1 MQITSITNQNNS
13 NPNFKQLYVSSE
25 ALKFL
30 KTDKATLE
38 KIPVI
43 KKYSKDYDLY
53 IKSNQM
59 KDLKAYNLAKAA
71 YIAFTG
77 TLAAMTAVTVSSSL
91 GVNWV
96 GAALAIPILTIAA
109 CKYLKY
115 KNAKEGF
122 NCNLSVSEKLPQ
134 SIHDYYGNNT
144 NIKDYQIDFRKDG
157 DFINSNIID
166 FYSIQD
172 LKEMDLDACFHDFK
186 LATGEASIFDDYKN
200 LFYRINGLKIDW
212 YLNKRLPENITK
224 YQKYVFLNELMQDKK
239 LSKNLVESLSSN
251 KYRSY
256 YSDENHEKEGIKNAL
271 GPDLFNVWISQETK
285 GGYRK
290 AYNDYFNEE
299 IYDKC
304 TNLMDL
310 VKISPNIAPWALRAK
325 AKALGIEVTL
335 GDLPSDLG
343 DKNSY
348 RILIHKLQLLNIDI
362 NSKTKKKFPQAPD
375 GSYNIKIGK
384 ENYKIE
390 PNNQGASAKLVFRVT
405 PEQSNEHYFVK
416 FTPYKVTGEDYK
428 NKKIREN
435 YDLRGDSPYMN
446 AAVDFYLKEN
456 NCKNANDIKFYDAI
470 SQSVVYKETVG
481 EKAHFQKSDLYS
493 LRNDENIADI
503 AALGV
508 QLNDISEDNFIKTK
522 DGRYVLIDSGHATFH
537 DDFKPLV
544 MGKQISL
551 SNLCGRE

>member
-1 MQITSITNQNNS
+1 MQVTSITNQNNTA
-13 NPNFKQLYVSSE
+13 PNFKQLYVSNE

-71 YIAFTG
+71 NTAVTG
-77 TLAAMTAVTVSSSL
+77 TLAAMTAITTTSCL
-91 GVNWV
+91 GQNIV
-96 GAALAIPILTIAA
+96 GIALAIPILIVTAY
-109 CKYLKY
+109 KYLKY
-115 KNAKEGF
+115 KNAKDVF

-134 SIHDYYGNNT
+134 SVHDYYGDNT
-144 NIKDYQIDFRKDG
+144 NIKDYQVNYRKEG
-157 DFINSNIID
+157 GFINSNIID

-172 LKEMDLDACFHDFK
+172 LKEMDLESCFDDFK
-186 LATGEASIFDDYKN
+186 LGTGEISIFEDYKKF
-200 LFYRINGLKIDW
+200 FYKTYGLRIDW
-212 YLNKRLPENITK
+212 YLQQRLPQNITK
-224 YQKYVFLNELMQDKK
+224 YQKYVLINEIMQDKN
-239 LSKNLVESLSSN
+239 LSKYFVESLLAN
-251 KYRSY
+251 KDRDK
-256 YSDENHEKEGIKNAL
+256 YSDEYKEKESVKNAL
-271 GPDLFNVWISQETK
+271 GPDLFNVWITQETK

-325 AKALGIEVTL
+325 ARELGIEVTL
-335 GDLPSDLG
+335 GNLPKDLG
-343 DKNSY
+343 DKNNY
-348 RILIHKLQLLNIDI
+348 RKLIHKLQLLNIDMH
-362 NSKTKKKFPQAPD
+362 SKAEKKYPQAED

-384 ENYKIE
+384 KNYKIE

-446 AAVDFYLKEN
+446 AVVDFYLKEN
-456 NCKNANDIKFYDAI
+456 DCKNANDIKFYDAI

-493 LRNDENIADI
+493 LRKDENIADI

-544 MGKQISL
+544 IGKQISL

>member
-1 MQITSITNQNNS
+1 MQITSITNQNNT
-13 NPNFKQLYVSSE
+13 NPNFKQLYASNE

-115 KNAKEGF
+115 KNAKECF

-134 SIHDYYGNNT
+134 SVHDYYGNNT

-212 YLNKRLPENITK
+212 YLNKRLPQNITK
-224 YQKYVFLNELMQDKK
+224 HQKYVFLNELMQDKK

-271 GPDLFNVWISQETK
+271 GPDLFNVWISQEIK

-290 AYNDYFNEE
+290 AYTDYFNEE

-310 VKISPNIAPWALRAK
+310 VKISPNIAPWTLRAK
-325 AKALGIEVTL
+325 ARELGIEVTL
-335 GDLPSDLG
+335 GNLPKDLG
-343 DKNSY
+343 DKNNY
-348 RILIHKLQLLNIDI
+348 RKLIHKLQLLNIDMH
-362 NSKTKKKFPQAPD
+362 SKAEKKYPQAED

>member
-1 MQITSITNQNNS
+1 MQVTSITNQNNIT
-13 NPNFKQLYVSSE
+13 PNFKQLYVSSE

-38 KIPVI
+38 KMPVI

-53 IKSNQM
+53 IKSNQI

-71 YIAFTG
+71 YIGFTG
-77 TLAAMTAVTVSSSL
+77 TLAAMTAITTTSCL
-91 GVNWV
+91 GQNIV
-96 GAALAIPILTIAA
+96 GLALALPILIATA
-109 CKYLKY
+109 YKCIKN
-115 KNAKEGF
+115 KNANEAF
-122 NCNLSVSEKLPQ
+122 NCNLSISEKLPQ
-134 SIHDYYGNNT
+134 TVHDYYGDNT
-144 NIKDYQIDFRKDG
+144 NIKDYQVNYRKEG
-157 DFINSNIID
+157 GFINSNIVD
-166 FYSIQD
+166 FESIQD
-172 LKEMDLDACFHDFK
+172 LKSMDLDACFRDFK

-200 LFYRINGLKIDW
+200 LFYKINGLKIDW

-251 KYRSY
+251 KYRSC
-256 YSDENHEKEGIKNAL
+256 YSDEYHEKEGIKNAL
-271 GPDLFNVWISQETK
+271 GPDLFNIWMSQETK

-310 VKISPNIAPWALRAK
+310 VKISPNIAPWTLRAK
-325 AKALGIEVTL
+325 ARELGIEVTL
-335 GDLPSDLG
+335 GDLPKDLG
-343 DKNSY
+343 DKNNY

-362 NSKTKKKFPQAPD
+362 HSKAEKKFPQAPD

-405 PEQSNEHYFVK
+405 PKQSNEHYFVK
-416 FTPYKVTGEDYK
+416 FTPYKVNGEDYK

-446 AAVDFYLKEN
+446 AIVDFYLKEN
-456 NCKNANDIKFYDAI
+456 DCENANDIKFYDAK

-481 EKAHFQKSDLYS
+481 EKAHLQKSDLYS

-537 DDFKPLV
+537 DDFRPMVL
-544 MGKQISL
+544 GKQISL

>member
-1 MQITSITNQNNS
+1 MQVTSITNQNNIT
-13 NPNFKQLYVSSE
+13 PNFKQLYVNKE

-53 IKSNQM
+53 IKSNQI
-59 KDLKAYNLAKAA
+59 DGLKQYNLTNAA
-71 YIAFTG
+71 YAAVTG

-96 GAALAIPILTIAA
+96 GAALAIPILIVTAY
-109 CKYLKY
+109 KYIKN
-115 KNAKEGF
+115 KNAKEAF
-122 NCNLSVSEKLPQ
+122 NCNLSISEQLPQ
-134 SIHDYYGNNT
+134 IVHDYYGDNT
-144 NIKDYQIDFRKDG
+144 NIKDYQVNYRKEG
-157 DFINSNIID
+157 GFINSNIID
-166 FYSIQD
+166 FESIQD
-172 LKEMDLDACFHDFK
+172 LKSMDLEACFHDFK
-186 LATGEASIFDDYKN
+186 LATGDASMIEDYKKF
-200 LFYRINGLKIDW
+200 FYKTNGLRIDW

-239 LSKNLVESLSSN
+239 SSKNLIESLSSN

-271 GPDLFNVWISQETK
+271 GPDLFNIWISQETK

-310 VKISPNIAPWALRAK
+310 VKISPNIAPWALK
-325 AKALGIEVTL
+325 AKARELGIEVTL
-335 GDLPSDLG
+335 GNLPKDLG
-343 DKNSY
+343 DKNNY
-348 RILIHKLQLLNIDI
+348 RKLIHKLQLLNIDMH
-362 NSKTKKKFPQAPD
+362 SKAEKKFPQAPD

-384 ENYKIE
+384 KNYKIE

-446 AAVDFYLKEN
+446 AVVDFYLKEN

-470 SQSVVYKETVG
+470 SQSVVYKETIG
-481 EKAHFQKSDLYS
+481 EKARFYQTDLYS
-493 LRNDENIADI
+493 LRNFDEIADI
-503 AALGV
+503 AALGL

-522 DGRYVLIDSGHATFH
+522 DERYVLIDSGHATFH